1 MPGDVSQ
8 IVYALARIE
17 PTGLQL
23 LGTGFAVAAD
33 KIATAYHVVGPEG
46 RNLALIFPRIS
57 ELSEYQDTTDQ
68 RVNAIPLTVQA
79 VDPIHDLCVLQI
91 APGTSISF
99 DYHLASTDMVPP
111 GAQVFTY
118 GFPHANY
125 GRMVLTQ
132 QVAHVGARVLLETQ
146 GLKSKHIVLNTFAR
160 EGQSGGPVFDSTMRN
175 IVAILLGNYRPPG
188 GGTVIISGVDPAT
201 LHQTTHA
208 ISAEYLREML

>member
-23 LGTGFAVAAD
+23 LGTGFAVAPD

-57 ELSEYQDTTDQ
+57 NLSEYQDTTDQ
-68 RVNAIPLTVQA
+68 RVNSIALTVQA
-79 VDPIHDLCVLQI
+79 VDPIHDLCVLQCT
-91 APGTSISF
+91 PGTSISYSH
-99 DYHLASTDMVPP
+99 DLASTDTVPT

-132 QVAHVGARVLLETQ
+132 QVAYVGARVLLETQ
-146 GLKSKHIVLNTFAR
+146 GQKSKHIVLNTLAR

-175 IVAILLGNYRPPG
+175 IVAILLGNYSPG
-188 GGTVIISGVDPAT
+188 GGTVIISGVNPAT